1 MIMMLVV
8 EPKKLLLLCK
18 VFKCNDYHVSSWN
31 LNIANVVLSLLKQI
45 DCVAVCLFRNRWQMS
60 WVHLWFSLTSFVSL
74 LWSVIV
80 LTHGNMESILYG
92 KKKNVVEGDV
102 ISIDHEQEPIKNACA
117 IQLFIQCA
125 VLEPWHSHCCS
136 WSTFVVVK
144 MFKSNSNV
152 LFEQQM
158 AVWSEHI
165 IINDRFPLRYWSW
178 MDLS

>member
-1 MIMMLVV
+1 MLCGWLEFEKPLLLCVAMIMMLVV

-45 DCVAVCLFRNRWQMS
+45 DCVLLCLFRNRWQMS

-92 KKKNVVEGDV
+92 KKKKCCGRWCDFNRSWARTNQKCMCNSAFHTMCSVGTLTL
-102 ISIDHEQEPIKNACA
+102 SL
-117 IQLFIQCA
+117 LFMVYI
-125 VLEPWHSHCCS
+125 CS
-136 WSTFVVVK
+136 S
-144 MFKSNSNV
+144 
-152 LFEQQM
+152 
-158 AVWSEHI
+158 
-165 IINDRFPLRYWSW
+165 
-178 MDLS
+178 